1 MCKPAKWV
9 NIGAA
14 AKNKSTQIL
23 IIEEFAFEI
32 WIGGLLIP
40 AAVLGSVVL
49 QPLIRRE
56 VWDLAAELLS
66 CICSVW
72 TRLES
77 FIKTEDGN
85 RRREKKRWAEADVGK
100 ENSHARKPSQLQ
112 NKLHG
117 KVKELLRQLHQGDR
131 RLKDLGKVNDGRTEE
146 IALKKTCEAACWVRA
161 ARLGR
166 RSRRAERREPSKRKH
181 FWREIG

>member
-1 MCKPAKWV
+1 MCKLAKWV
-9 NIGAA
+9 NIWAA

-56 VWDLAAELLS
+56 VWDRAAELLS
-66 CICSVW
+66 CTCSVW

-85 RRREKKRWAEADVGK
+85 RRREKKRWVEADVGK
-100 ENSHARKPSQLQ
+100 ENLHERKPSKLQ

-117 KVKELLRQLHQGDR
+117 RVKELLRQLQQGDK
-131 RLKDLGKVNDGRTEE
+131 RLKDLWKVNDRRTEE
-146 IALKKTCEAACWVRA
+146 IALKKTCEAVSWVSLERQGLAGGA
-161 ARLGR
+161 AESLQ
-166 RSRRAERREPSKRKH
+166 EKK